1 VIDRSS
7 ARADRSRW
15 HPAKN
20 WTHDRAWC
28 AAALVLLAL
37 TAAACA
43 SGPSAARSPRQPRTI
58 TDVEGWYTLERGGAR
73 VGAEHFVITS
83 SAGRWQ
89 LEGHLELSSPVSL
102 TQHYLLVQDVA
113 REEPLGVEVWLELEG
128 VAQHAQGVIER
139 GYLVVDVDT
148 VAGARTVRVPYARGT
163 AVALDTPL
171 ASAPVLAALLPELAM
186 GHSSRVRTISLALP
200 YLVPAVSVERYT
212 RATDDGAYA
221 RLTIDQEGGRSPP
234 TALWLR
240 ADGLPVRART
250 WSSDGG
256 SPIERHLT
264 LGAPGPAAGL
274 RGSALQRPPRRA
286 RPPADDPTRAR
297 PSRASGGAAV
307 PSPTPTPEPEPSDPE

>member
-1 VIDRSS
+1 MG
-7 ARADRSRW
+7 
-15 HPAKN
+15 
-20 WTHDRAWC
+20 T
-28 AAALVLLAL
+28 
-37 TAAACA
+37 
-43 SGPSAARSPRQPRTI
+43 
-58 TDVEGWYTLERGGAR
+58 
-73 VGAEHFVITS
+73 EHFVITS

-128 VAQHAQGVIER
+128 VAQHAQGVIEG

-171 ASAPVLAALLPELAM
+171 ASAPVLAALLPELAV

-274 RGSALQRPPRRA
+274 RGSARQRPPRRA

-297 PSRASGGAAV
+297 PSRPSGGAAV